1 MFECRK
7 CIEGKTI
14 NCRNRKL
21 DNRATYQLQMVHTDM
36 AGPISP
42 VSLNGFKYCVAFTN
56 DFSGA
61 VFVYF
66 IKNKSDT
73 LAATDKFLADCAP
86 YVQVKCLRS
95 DNGTEFTRSEF

>member
-1 MFECRK
+1 
-7 CIEGKTI
+7 
-14 NCRNRKL
+14 
-21 DNRATYQLQMVHTDM
+21 MVHTDI

-42 VSLNGFKYCVAFTN
+42 VSLNGFKYCVAFTD

-73 LAATDKFLADCAP
+73 LAATDKFLADFL
-86 YVQVKCLRS
+86 CLRS